1 VLPSAA
7 RLTRSSDFELAV
19 RRGRR
24 AGRTRLV
31 VHACSAGPNG
41 TTRVGFIV
49 GRNVG
54 GAVVRHR
61 VQRRLRHLLRDR
73 LDVLAPA
80 TLVVVRALAP
90 AAGASSAELAADLD
104 SALRKLCLI
113 VSAA

>member
-1 VLPSAA
+1 
-7 RLTRSSDFELAV
+7 
-19 RRGRR
+19 
-24 AGRTRLV
+24 
-31 VHACSAGPNG
+31 
-41 TTRVGFIV
+41 
-49 GRNVG
+49 
-54 GAVVRHR
+54 